1 MPADIKL
8 LIDEDVHLALA
19 EALRRRGHDAVHVR
33 EIERLGLDDESQ
45 LEYAAEHRRCLV
57 TFNVG
62 EFVVWHGDFVHDGR
76 EHSGIIVSA
85 QQPLGRM
92 LREMLAFLQTHSP
105 NEVRNQLF
113 FL

>member
-19 EALRRRGHDAVHVR
+19 EALRRRGHDAAHVR
-33 EIERLGLDDESQ
+33 EVERLGLADESQ
-45 LEYAAEHRRCLV
+45 LEYAAEQRRCFV

-62 EFVVWHGDFVHDGR
+62 EFVVWQSEFVHQGR
-76 EHSGIIVSA
+76 QHSGIIVSA

-92 LREMLAFLQTHSP
+92 LREMLAFLQTHSAD
-105 NEVRNQLF
+105 EVRNQLF

>member
-19 EALRRRGHDAVHVR
+19 DALRRRGHDAVHVR
-33 EIERLGLDDESQ
+33 EVERLGLEDEAQ
-45 LEYAAEHRRCLV
+45 LQYAARQRRCLV

-62 EFVVWHGDFVHDGR
+62 EFVVWQGEFVHLGR

-92 LREMLAFLQTHSP
+92 LRDMLAFLQTHAADD
-105 NEVRNQLF
+105 VRNQLF